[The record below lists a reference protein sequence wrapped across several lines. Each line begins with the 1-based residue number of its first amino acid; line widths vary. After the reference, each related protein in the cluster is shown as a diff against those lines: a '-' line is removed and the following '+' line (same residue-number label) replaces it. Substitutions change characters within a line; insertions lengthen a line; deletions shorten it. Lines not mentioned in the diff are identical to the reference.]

1 MRVFD
6 RFPIRHQ
13 LASLI
18 VLVGALA
25 LAGLTAALISTVSR
39 EKLATARA
47 EVREASDL
55 GARLVERHFAG
66 VETQVATYAANP
78 RVADALVEFRN
89 AYAAL
94 GPGAMAALQDAW
106 IDRNPNP
113 VGQKQAQIDSGSGT
127 AYDIVHARH
136 HRTFEGVQ
144 LRGGFY
150 DVFLIDRDL
159 NLVYSYFKERDFAAP
174 LATGDLADS
183 GLTQAARAALSSGR
197 MAMTRFESYAPSAG
211 ADAAFLAMP
220 VRDAQGGTVGVI
232 AVQVPIDRM
241 SEALE
246 IGKDPM
252 TAGVYLIDAAGIVRA
267 RAVSDGAWAPDP
279 GDAAAAL
286 APDPATG
293 GDRTVLPDGSDA
305 LVHATRIDVHGVPFV
320 VAATRD
326 FGALRSGLIRFGW
339 SIAVLSLAA
348 LTLLAVAAVLFGGR
362 MVRPLDAVVASVG
375 RLQSGEVDFEVPH
388 GDRRDEFGALARAV
402 DSFRLQEAEA
412 AELRHRQIALG
423 AACESVSAA
432 LLMVDGNMN
441 ISFMNASAVALMSR
455 RIEDFRQIDR
465 DFDPNRLVGRC
476 IDIFHKGPEAA
487 RIRALLEN
495 PSLMPM
501 NAEIRIGRALL
512 QLKVSQIGD
521 GAGGLVIEWIDATE
535 TVIEARLFE
544 TSNATQVVV
553 EFGPE
558 WSVVAMNPK
567 FTELT
572 GYRFQRSPAMAAASF
587 LDVSDLGLGG
597 LDEVF
602 RRLDSDNELA
612 GRFGVRTADG
622 TSLVAQG
629 SLTLVRDS
637 KGRPFRIVLVAR
649 DITAEERSRSEAASE
664 RARGQK
670 EQELVVNC
678 LKRGLASLSE
688 GDLTAVIA
696 ESFPGTYE
704 QIRLDFNRTAANLA
718 RAVQGVAEN
727 AAQILSESS
736 SISTASDSLAQR
748 TEKQASTLEETA
760 AALDEITKSVATSS
774 ERAGR
779 ADQLV
784 STALRDATSGSKVVL
799 ETVEA
804 MGSIEES
811 SKQISR
817 ITSVIDDIA
826 FQTNLLALNAG
837 VEAARAGEAGRG
849 FAVVASEVRALAQ
862 RSSAAAREISQLIA
876 DSGDHVSRG
885 VDLSGQAGQ
894 ALKQIEK
901 SFADIATEVA
911 EIAASSVQQSSGLA
925 EINVAMTQLDQVTQQ
940 NAAMFEETS
949 AASHALRQESQ
960 SLLQLMEQFRTGSET
975 ARRGVGATGSPKSR
989 SESAG
994 ETGPA
999 SPPVPTFTSRSRAA
1013 RSATVATAP
1022 APEDALAAAP
1032 TPAARTGS
1040 TSVALAMERLPE
1052 TAPAAVAADGWED
1065 F

>member
-25 LAGLTAALISTVSR
+25 LAGLTAAFISTVSR
-39 EKLATARA
+39 EKLASARS
-47 EVREASDL
+47 EVHEASDL
-55 GARLVERHFAG
+55 GARLVERYFAG
-66 VETQVATYAANP
+66 VETEVATYAANP
-78 RVADALVEFRN
+78 RVADAIVEFRS

-94 GPGAMAALQDAW
+94 GSGAMAALQDAW
-106 IDRNPNP
+106 IDSNPNP

-127 AYDIVHARH
+127 AYDFVHARH

-159 NLVYSYFKERDFAAP
+159 NLVYSYFKERDFAAS
-174 LATGDLADS
+174 LASGDMADS
-183 GLTQAARAALSSGR
+183 GLTQAARAALASGGV
-197 MAMTRFESYAPSAG
+197 AMTDFEAYAPSAG
-211 ADAAFLAMP
+211 AAAAFLAMP
-220 VRDAQGGTVGVI
+220 VRDTQGGTVGVI

-241 SEALE
+241 SDTLA

-252 TAGVYLIDAAGIVRA
+252 TAGVYLLDSAGMIRA
-267 RAVSDGAWAPDP
+267 RAVSEGAWTPDP
-279 GDAAAAL
+279 GDAADAL
-286 APDPATG
+286 ARLADADG
-293 GDRTVLPDGSDA
+293 GRAELPDGSDA
-305 LVHATRIDVHGVPFV
+305 LIHATRIEVQGVPFI
-320 VAATRD
+320 VAATHD
-326 FGALRSGLIRFGW
+326 YGALRSGLIRFGGTT
-339 SIAVLSLAA
+339 VLLSLAA
-348 LTLLAVAAVLFGGR
+348 LALLAVAAVLFGGQ
-362 MVRPLDAVVASVG
+362 MVRPLDGVVAAVG
-375 RLQSGEVDFEVPH
+375 RLQHGEVDFVVPH

-402 DSFRLQEAEA
+402 DSFRLQEAA
-412 AELRHRQIALG
+412 TADLRQRQIALG
-423 AACESVSAA
+423 AACDSVSAA
-432 LLMVDGNMN
+432 LLMVDGNMT
-441 ISFMNASAVALMSR
+441 ISFMNNAAVGLMTR
-455 RIEDFRQIDR
+455 RIDDFRQTDQN
-465 DFDPNRLVGRC
+465 FDPDKLVGRR
-476 IDIFHKGPEAA
+476 IDIFFKGPEAA
-487 RIRALLEN
+487 KVRTRLEN
-495 PSLMPM
+495 PSLIPM

-512 QLKVSQIGD
+512 QLKASQISGGD
-521 GAGGLVIEWIDATE
+521 GGLVIEWIDATD
-535 TVIEARLFE
+535 TVIESRLLE
-544 TSNATQVVV
+544 TSNANQLIV

-558 WSVVAMNPK
+558 WSVVGMNAK

-572 GYRFQRSPAMAAASF
+572 GHSFKRKPSMAAASV
-587 LDVSDLGLGG
+587 LDASDLGLGG
-597 LDEVF
+597 LDEVL
-602 RRLDSDNELA
+602 RRLLSDDELA
-612 GRFGVRTADG
+612 GRFGIRTANG
-622 TSLVAQG
+622 SSYLTQG

-637 KGRPFRIVLVAR
+637 EGQPFRIVYVAR
-649 DITAEERSRSEAASE
+649 DITADEQSRTEIADE
-664 RARGQK
+664 RARAQK
-670 EQELVVNC
+670 EQELVVDS
-678 LKRGLASLSE
+678 LKRGLSSLSE

-696 ESFPGTYE
+696 DEFPGTYE

-779 ADQLV
+779 ADRLV
-784 STALRDATSGSKVVL
+784 STALRDAASGSKVVL

-804 MGSIEES
+804 MGSIEDS

-837 VEAARAGEAGRG
+837 VEAARAGDAGRG

-876 DSGDHVSRG
+876 ESGGHVSRG

-901 SFADIATEVA
+901 SFADIATEVT
-911 EIAASSVQQSSGLA
+911 EIASSSLQQSSSLA
-925 EINVAMTQLDQVTQQ
+925 EINGAMTQLDQVTQQ

-960 SLLQLMEQFRTGSET
+960 SLLKLMEQFRTGTEAVLET
-975 ARRGVGATGSPKSR
+975 SGGARTPRPTDGIPVDTGAAKPPTPVFASR
-989 SESAG
+989 SGAVRQSTSA
-994 ETGPA
+994 
-999 SPPVPTFTSRSRAA
+999 
-1013 RSATVATAP
+1013 
-1022 APEDALAAAP
+1022 ALAALAVD
-1032 TPAARTGS
+1032 PAHSMAS
-1040 TSVALAMERLPE
+1040 P
-1052 TAPAAVAADGWED
+1052 AVAVDGWED

>member
-39 EKLATARA
+39 EKLAAARG
-47 EVREASDL
+47 EVLEASDL
-55 GARLVERHFAG
+55 GARLVERYFAG
-66 VETQVATYAANP
+66 VEAEVSTYAANP
-78 RVADALVEFRN
+78 RVAEALIEFRN

-94 GPGAMAALQDAW
+94 GAGAKTALHEAW
-106 IDRNPNP
+106 IDSNPNP

-174 LATGDLADS
+174 LASGDLADS
-183 GLTQAARAALSSGR
+183 GLAQAARAALASGGV
-197 MAMTRFESYAPSAG
+197 AMTEFAPYAPSAG

-220 VRDAQGGTVGVI
+220 VRDAQGGTVGVM

-241 SEALE
+241 SDALA

-252 TAGVYLIDAAGIVRA
+252 TAGVYLLDATGMLRA
-267 RAVSDGAWAPDP
+267 QAVSEGAWTSSM
-279 GDAAAAL
+279 GDAAHTLSRL
-286 APDPATG
+286 ADAG
-293 GDRTVLPDGSDA
+293 GGRAELPDGSDV
-305 LVHATRIDVHGVPFV
+305 LIHATRIEVHGVPFV
-320 VAATRD
+320 VAATHD
-326 FGALRSGLIRFGW
+326 YGALRSGLIRFGG
-339 SIAVLSLAA
+339 STALLSLAA
-348 LTLLAVAAVLFGGR
+348 LALLAVAAVLFGGR
-362 MVRPLDAVVASVG
+362 MVRPLDSVVASVG
-375 RLQSGEVDFEVPH
+375 RLQHGEVDFEVPH

-402 DSFRLQEAEA
+402 DSFRLQEAA
-412 AELRHRQIALG
+412 TANLRQRQIALG
-423 AACESVSAA
+423 AACDSVSAA

-441 ISFMNASAVALMSR
+441 ISFMNAAAVDLMSR
-455 RIEDFRQIDR
+455 RIDDFRQIDR
-465 DFDPNRLVGRC
+465 DFDPNKLVGRC

-487 RIRALLEN
+487 RIRALLED
-495 PSLMPM
+495 PSHMPM

-512 QLKVSQIGD
+512 QLKVSQIAD
-521 GAGGLVIEWIDATE
+521 GTGGLVIEWVDATD
-535 TVIEARLFE
+535 TVIESRLFE
-544 TSNATQVVV
+544 SSNSTQVVV

-558 WSVVAMNPK
+558 WSVVGMNAK

-572 GYRFQRSPAMAAASF
+572 GHIFQRSPAMAAASF
-587 LDVSDLGLGG
+587 LDASDLGLGG
-597 LDEVF
+597 LDEIF
-602 RRLDSDNELA
+602 RKLGSENELP
-612 GRFGVRTADG
+612 GRFGIRTVDG
-622 TSLVAQG
+622 SSLVTQG
-629 SLTLVRDS
+629 SLTLVRDT

-649 DITAEERSRSEAASE
+649 DITAEERTRNEIATE

-670 EQELVVNC
+670 EQELVVDC
-678 LKRGLASLSE
+678 LKSGLASLSE

-696 ESFPGTYE
+696 EAFPGTYE

-718 RAVQGVAEN
+718 RAVQAVAEN

-760 AALDEITKSVATSS
+760 AALDGITKSVATSS

-862 RSSAAAREISQLIA
+862 RSSAAAREISELIA
-876 DSGDHVSRG
+876 ESGDHVSRG
-885 VDLSGQAGQ
+885 VDLSGQGGPGAEADREIICRHRDRSSRDRGLQRAAVFRPCRDQCSNDATRSGDTAERGHVRRDVGREPCAAPGISVAIAVDGAVPHRIRTCLWQFGRDKCAEAESHESCGSGTGSGVDAGIH
-894 ALKQIEK
+894 K
-901 SFADIATEVA
+901 
-911 EIAASSVQQSSGLA
+911 SVQVCAA
-925 EINVAMTQLDQVTQQ
+925 ERD
-940 NAAMFEETS
+940 
-949 AASHALRQESQ
+949 
-960 SLLQLMEQFRTGSET
+960 
-975 ARRGVGATGSPKSR
+975 RRPDCA
-989 SESAG
+989 
-994 ETGPA
+994 
-999 SPPVPTFTSRSRAA
+999 
-1013 RSATVATAP
+1013 
-1022 APEDALAAAP
+1022 
-1032 TPAARTGS
+1032 
-1040 TSVALAMERLPE
+1040 ER
-1052 TAPAAVAADGWED
+1052 
-1065 F
+1065 